1 MELTSFEKASLYTAI
16 HTYLSWLAGGEGEP
30 PVEILNLFESLGV
43 VLPRKASGET
53 AEYVRGFRA
62 GVCRTDLNPAARASL
77 PNHLAAFYNMAGYST
92 DEPADSILT
101 MTAFAARLAIDTYT
115 AHIKDDGSAE
125 RLERLLHRFLNTH
138 LIPTLTHFKPPEK
151 EVADAIEE
159 ITQLVVE
166 DMRYLTA
173 RLSRQTPR

>member
-1 MELTSFEKASLYTAI
+1 MELTSFEKASLYTAL

-77 PNHLAAFYNMAGYST
+77 PNHPSSLLQHGGILHGRACRQHPHHDSLRSPPRNRHIHSTHQRRWKRRKAGAPPPQIPQHTPHTHSDALQT
-92 DEPADSILT
+92 HRRRERGRRHRGD
-101 MTAFAARLAIDTYT
+101 YT
-115 AHIKDDGSAE
+115 TRRRGHAVTSPHG
-125 RLERLLHRFLNTH
+125 
-138 LIPTLTHFKPPEK
+138 
-151 EVADAIEE
+151 
-159 ITQLVVE
+159 
-166 DMRYLTA
+166 
-173 RLSRQTPR
+173 

>member
-1 MELTSFEKASLYTAI
+1 
-16 HTYLSWLAGGEGEP
+16 
-30 PVEILNLFESLGV
+30 VEILNLFESLGV

-101 MTAFAARLAIDTYT
+101 MTAFAARLAIDTSQHT
-115 AHIKDDGSAE
+115 SKTMEAQKGWSASSTDSS
-125 RLERLLHRFLNTH
+125 TH
-138 LIPTLTHFKPPEK
+138 TSYPL
-151 EVADAIEE
+151 
-159 ITQLVVE
+159 
-166 DMRYLTA
+166 
-173 RLSRQTPR
+173 